1 MDELFLILKLTAGE
15 RLGGVSENSYNK
27 LFKSIHDFYPKNH
40 NLSGGTY
47 VFRPNEEVSLKRK
60 NMYNVGFRIK
70 FNIRVALVFLL
81 DRSQRQTSQTLSN

>member
-27 LFKSIHDFYPKNH
+27 LFNSIHDFYPKNH
-40 NLSGGTY
+40 NLSGVTY